1 MMVTDET
8 KEYILKALQ
17 VDFLTEHWEIE
28 QYVAALMSADRWG
41 QKVSKENE
49 EYKKKHRLIDVY
61 RMEI

>member
-28 QYVAALMSADRWG
+28 QYVAALMSAERWG
-41 QKVSKENE
+41 QKIEQDNKEYRRKNHLTDK
-49 EYKKKHRLIDVY
+49 YKI
-61 RMEI
+61 